1 MERRW
6 TLGDNT
12 VFPLDESAID
22 LSSPGHILVPS
33 QQEIC
38 LNPTYLKTDMFGTH
52 PASGTHKSCPIRDVG
67 LGRKTPALQEELKKQ
82 QHLGWFC
89 CAAHFLQTS
98 QTGSWKKSAHTT
110 RCDSLCAQHKPPIT
124 DHVRGASTFLCSMIN

>member
-6 TLGDNT
+6 TLRDNA

-52 PASGTHKSCPIRDVG
+52 PASGTHKSCLVRDVG
-67 LGRKTPALQEELKKQ
+67 LRRKTPALQEELKKNILDVSVV
-82 QHLGWFC
+82 QHTF
-89 CAAHFLQTS
+89 
-98 QTGSWKKSAHTT
+98 
-110 RCDSLCAQHKPPIT
+110 
-124 DHVRGASTFLCSMIN
+124 STLYRQAPGK